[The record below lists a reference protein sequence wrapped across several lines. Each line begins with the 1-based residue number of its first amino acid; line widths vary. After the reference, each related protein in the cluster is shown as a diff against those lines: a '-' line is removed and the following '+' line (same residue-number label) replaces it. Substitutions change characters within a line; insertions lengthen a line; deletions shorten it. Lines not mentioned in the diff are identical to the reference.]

1 MSIIFTWFNLFSL
14 AFFSIWYSLFSLEL
28 LFISLFWREKRTIFT
43 SLVCLFFF
51 YFYFPEMQRGMWW
64 VNFSGT
70 FYLFLSVIVYVT
82 YFLIFSF
89 PWARKSCLIWGNYQV
104 EVEALVI
111 QGPKLATV
119 MNQVKKLEVTVLVLG
134 QRRPSTLFSW
144 SVQDSNLWYLKTVYS
159 SSFDLWIY
167 WIFTSN
173 ILLVGFL
180 AASVRQATSKILL
193 SSASTMQ
200 SAGLLV

>member
-28 LFISLFWREKRTIFT
+28 LFISLFWREKGTIFT

-82 YFLIFSF
+82 YFLIVSF
-89 PWARKSCLIWGNYQV
+89 PWARKRCLIWGNYQV

>member
-1 MSIIFTWFNLFSL
+1 MIFPFQPRIALHFS
-14 AFFSIWYSLFSLEL
+14 FLEGEGNNFYQLGLSFHL
-28 LFISLFWREKRTIFT
+28 LLLLSRNAKRD
-43 SLVCLFFF
+43 V
-51 YFYFPEMQRGMWW
+51 G

-70 FYLFLSVIVYVT
+70 FYLFLSVFVYVT

-89 PWARKSCLIWGNYQV
+89 PWARKRCLIWGNYQV

-144 SVQDSNLWYLKTVYS
+144 WVQDSNLWYLKTVYS
-159 SSFDLWIY
+159 SPSDL
-167 WIFTSN
+167 
-173 ILLVGFL
+173 
-180 AASVRQATSKILL
+180 
-193 SSASTMQ
+193 
-200 SAGLLV
+200 

>member
-1 MSIIFTWFNLFSL
+1 MIFPFQPRIALFLEGEGNNFYQLGLSFHL
-14 AFFSIWYSLFSLEL
+14 LLLLLLSRNAKRDVVGEFFRHFLS
-28 LFISLFWREKRTIFT
+28 
-43 SLVCLFFF
+43 
-51 YFYFPEMQRGMWW
+51 
-64 VNFSGT
+64 
-70 FYLFLSVIVYVT
+70 FLSVIVYVT

-89 PWARKSCLIWGNYQV
+89 PWARKRCLIWGNYQV

-144 SVQDSNLWYLKTVYS
+144 WVQDSNLWYLKTVYS
-159 SSFDLWIY
+159 SPFDLWIY
-167 WIFTSN
+167 WVLTLN

-193 SSASTMQ
+193 SGASTMQ